1 MKQCSKRK
9 DNILLALVAAHEQLL
24 WVRDLLFFEE
34 VATNEEVG
42 DGVKETLEAM
52 ENTLG
57 TAALDV
63 AAKEAEE
70 HGYCDLCNE
79 LRRITSCDHCPF
91 NGKNGS
97 CWIGEME
104 RQDEIGWQQARE
116 KWIDEQGRK
125 RVIVHGEAES
135 NESNELLW

>member
-9 DNILLALVAAHEQLL
+9 NNILLALVAAHEQLL
-24 WVRDLLFFEE
+24 WVRDLLRWEDTT
-34 VATNEEVG
+34 ANEEVKQG
-42 DGVKETLEAM
+42 TKEALEAM

-63 AAKEAEE
+63 AAEEAEE

-79 LRRITSCDHCPF
+79 LRRITSCDHSPY

-97 CWIGEME
+97 CWIGGME

-125 RVIVHGEAES
+125 RVIVHGEIDE
-135 NESNELLW
+135 NEFPW